1 MSMRVTVNAFDRFVV
16 GVMVAII
23 GAIGLTVA
31 LGDRVGLTLRSV
43 NAQDGL
49 HTTESLAL
57 VFSDRLNPRTLNAIQ
72 LDPPIEGEWELL
84 GTLARFKPSLYW
96 QVNQTYTLTINQAL
110 QSRNGRELLRPLTYT
125 FAVQMPQVAYLY
137 PADSV
142 PQNIWV
148 TPIDGTGEPK
158 QVTFSTTGI
167 FDFAVSPSGRQLVYS
182 QRRSDEPITDLMLL
196 DLGSGE
202 SSLLVDCSGAD
213 CTAPAWRADELMLAY
228 TRADTSRLLQGQGV
242 SPDRV
247 WLLDLTTTPPN
258 TSPLFEESQILG
270 YAPQWSMNGSRIAM
284 FDNNTPGI
292 VVYDFLTETMD
303 VIATEQGSIGALSP
317 DGSQLVYP
325 QLVFDG
331 ARALSVLTL
340 ADLETN
346 EVQRLSPNDTPVED
360 DMPQWSLDGQT
371 LIFSRRYWDERYTF
385 GTQLYGMDADQ
396 LGEAYPILV
405 DEAYTHGFFSLDPS
419 AQRVVIQRFPVATAT
434 SDNPAA
440 MRPGVWVYDRTTQ
453 QATELATN
461 AFYPRWVP

>member
-1 MSMRVTVNAFDRFVV
+1 
-16 GVMVAII
+16 
-23 GAIGLTVA
+23 
-31 LGDRVGLTLRSV
+31 
-43 NAQDGL
+43 
-49 HTTESLAL
+49 
-57 VFSDRLNPRTLNAIQ
+57 
-72 LDPPIEGEWELL
+72 
-84 GTLARFKPSLYW
+84 
-96 QVNQTYTLTINQAL
+96 
-110 QSRNGRELLRPLTYT
+110 
-125 FAVQMPQVAYLY
+125 
-137 PADSV
+137 
-142 PQNIWV
+142 V

-405 DEAYTHGFFSLDPS
+405 DETYTHGFFSLDPT
-419 AQRVVIQRFPVATAT
+419 AEQVVIQRFPVMTGT
-434 SDNPAA
+434 TDNPAM
-440 MRPGVWVYDRTTQ
+440 MRPSVWVYNRLTQ
-453 QATELATN
+453 QARELATN